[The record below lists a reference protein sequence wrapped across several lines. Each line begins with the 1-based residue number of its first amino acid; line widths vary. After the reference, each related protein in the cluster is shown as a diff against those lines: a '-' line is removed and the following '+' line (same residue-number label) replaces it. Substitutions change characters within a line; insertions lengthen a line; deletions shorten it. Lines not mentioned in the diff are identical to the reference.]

1 MKKMIAV
8 LLSLMLALSFSCV
21 ALAEE
26 PAAPALTAG
35 NWLQETLT
43 TTDWIEKD
51 GRATLEVAPVL
62 DDQSEETFEVTVYC
76 PDSATEGTQFK
87 FYCVYDV
94 DIHKLIAHSVLCYHL
109 TYGED
114 GEVDLAENVYDRST
128 QATVEFGE
136 DGLLTLSGDEDDM
149 VSLIAFEPVP
159 APAFK
164 GQELTEAQ
172 KADVAKLQNGLL
184 GVSYE
189 PECVIAEADDLV
201 ICILCKATV
210 VRPGAEP
217 YAVLMLINK
226 NGDKPEVSF
235 IQLTA
240 DDSEG

>member
-8 LLSLMLALSFSCV
+8 LLSLMLALSFSCA

-76 PDSATEGTQFK
+76 PDSATEGTQFI

-94 DIHKLIAHSVLCYHL
+94 EICKLIAHSVLCYHL

-136 DGLLTLSGDEDDM
+136 DGLLTLSGDEDEM
-149 VSLIAFEPVP
+149 VSMIAFEPVP

-184 GVSYE
+184 GVSY
-189 PECVIAEADDLV
+189 
-201 ICILCKATV
+201 
-210 VRPGAEP
+210 
-217 YAVLMLINK
+217 
-226 NGDKPEVSF
+226 
-235 IQLTA
+235 
-240 DDSEG
+240 